1 LLAATGHICYDL
13 TNKIKEEQNM
23 FGENLKTLRKE
34 KGFSQEQLATR
45 LNVVR
50 QTISKWEKSV
60 SVPDAETLIQL
71 ADVLEV
77 EVSDLL
83 GKKIEIEGEQ
93 SEMEAL
99 AAELA
104 KLNELLV
111 VYGNKA
117 SDLKK
122 KIGALIVVVL
132 FVLFVCAIFGTW
144 TDMWHEFGQNLY
156 HLLND

>member
-122 KIGALIVVVL
+122 KIGAFMIVVL
-132 FVLFVCAIFGTW
+132 LVLFVCAIFGTW
-144 TDMWHEFGQNLY
+144 ADMWHEFGQNLY

>member
-83 GKKIEIEGEQ
+83 GKKIEKDRR
-93 SEMEAL
+93 S
-99 AAELA
+99 
-104 KLNELLV
+104 
-111 VYGNKA
+111 YSCSSA
-117 SDLKK
+117 SFLCMCDIWYLDRYV
-122 KIGALIVVVL
+122 A
-132 FVLFVCAIFGTW
+132 
-144 TDMWHEFGQNLY
+144 
-156 HLLND
+156 